1 MRHKPRKD
9 HIILDV
15 LSRLVSLNITL
26 NLQKDI
32 TNEGKL
38 EALFTT
44 ILIEIK
50 PEFRD
55 KIVKSYNNNL

>member
-38 EALFTT
+38 EVLFTT
-44 ILIEIK
+44 TLIEIK
-50 PEFRD
+50 SEFRD
-55 KIVKSYNNNL
+55 KIVKGYNNNL